1 MMRTVPKIKKLMN
14 DQVPKVL
21 VMCYGNPGRLDDGLG
36 AAFGEALEAMALPA
50 VQVDID
56 YQLTV
61 EDAIAVSRHDVVIFA
76 DAAVAGREPF
86 FFKKLKAIP
95 TLSFSSHSLDPENI
109 LAMTREL
116 FGSCP
121 QGYALGIRG
130 YEYNE
135 FGETLSPKAQQNL
148 VLSLQSMLTVIKS
161 RKFEQFAA
169 DLETIQDEDQAN
181 YDGDMPCKMENM

>member
-1 MMRTVPKIKKLMN
+1 MN
-14 DQVPKVL
+14 DRLTKIL

-36 AAFGEALEAMALPA
+36 AAFGEALEAMHLPG
-50 VQVDID
+50 VTIDID

-61 EDAIAVSRHDVVIFA
+61 EDAMTAAEYEVVIFA
-76 DAAVAGREPF
+76 DAAVQGREPF
-86 FFKKLKAIP
+86 FFHRLTPIP
-95 TLSFSSHSLDPENI
+95 AMSFSSHSLDPENI
-109 LAMTREL
+109 LAMTRDL
-116 FGSCP
+116 FGHSP

-135 FGETLSPKAQQNL
+135 FGETLSARAQKNL
-148 VLSLQSMLTVIKS
+148 VLALQSMLTVIKN

-169 DLETIQDEDQAN
+169 DLEAIQGDEEDM

>member
-1 MMRTVPKIKKLMN
+1 MN

-21 VMCYGNPGRLDDGLG
+21 VMCYGNPGRRDDGLG
-36 AAFGEALEAMALPA
+36 AAFGEALETMALPA

-61 EDAIAVSRHDVVIFA
+61 EDAIAVSRHEVVIFA

-86 FFKKLKAIP
+86 SFKKLTAIP
-95 TLSFSSHSLDPENI
+95 ALSFSSHSLDPENI

-116 FGSCP
+116 FGCCP

-148 VLSLQSMLTVIKS
+148 MLSLQSMLTVIKS

-169 DLETIQDEDQAN
+169 DLETMQGEDQAN